1 MSEQAADHMPEP
13 ASADAN
19 PAGNPPDALHPDV
32 AQRLRDQA
40 RLAWLFRHEAG
51 DADARY
57 LHDLVAR
64 FRDLDP
70 W

>member
-1 MSEQAADHMPEP
+1 MSEQAADHMPER

-40 RLAWLFRHEAG
+40 RLA
-51 DADARY
+51 
-57 LHDLVAR
+57 
-64 FRDLDP
+64 
-70 W
+70 

>member
-1 MSEQAADHMPEP
+1 MSEQATDHLPEP
-13 ASADAN
+13 ARADAN
-19 PAGNPPDALHPDV
+19 PAGNPPDTPHPEV
-32 AQRLRDQA
+32 TPPLRDQA

-64 FRDLDP
+64 FRGLNP

>member
-13 ASADAN
+13 AGADAN
-19 PAGNPPDALHPDV
+19 PVGKSPDILHSGV

-51 DADARY
+51 VADARY

-64 FRDLDP
+64 FRGLDP